1 MKHYLTTQPLSN
13 MRPIASRSLDEN
25 TEIFVM
31 DRALIRENVLVH
43 LDSLHRS
50 VGHSMIHSVFPL
62 EAKGVN
68 PMF

>member
-13 MRPIASRSLDEN
+13 TSLIASLLLDKN

-50 VGHSMIHSVFPL
+50 AGRSMIHPVFPL
-62 EAKGVN
+62 EAKGVR